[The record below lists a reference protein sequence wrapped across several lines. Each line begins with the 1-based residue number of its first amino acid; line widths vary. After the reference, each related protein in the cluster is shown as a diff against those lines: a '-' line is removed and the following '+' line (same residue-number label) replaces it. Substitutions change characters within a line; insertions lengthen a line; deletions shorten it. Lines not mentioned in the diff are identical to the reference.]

1 MPEYTAQDAY
11 NAYPAFYGNPM
22 IQELS
27 MRPRWTFS
35 KEKVPMDMF
44 AFLKLNRFEG
54 CQTMFENS
62 MVTLPELLAAIPNIN
77 NHAYY
82 LDCYEDGYV
91 CLDIEKTCPDDIK
104 EKLLNTDYVYGE
116 RSLSGLG
123 YHLFYPE
130 ADFITDYPVAADKIV
145 LKEEHGYY
153 EIHRCHWV
161 TFTRDTLRKPSG
173 EEDFYEIYEQ
183 LCKNAKETARTE
195 FDITKHQP
203 DIPRMDDIEKYM
215 ASCLDGYRRKPEDFS
230 NDLSKFEFG
239 YFGYL
244 YTRLN
249 NLLNTTM
256 FKDDKYDNNQRM
268 WIIYLL
274 GKDHIPS
281 PHRKKHDEFR
291 AGLPWFLYL
300 SREVV
305 AKFQEDA
312 KKGN

>member
-1 MPEYTAQDAY
+1 MAEFTAQDAY
-11 NAYPAFYGNPM
+11 NAFPAFYGNPM
-22 IQELS
+22 IQEMS
-27 MRPRWTFS
+27 MKPKWTFS
-35 KEKVPMDMF
+35 KDKIPMDMF
-44 AFLKLNRFEG
+44 AFLKLNKFEG

-62 MVTLPELLAAIPNIN
+62 MVTLPELLAAIPNIS

-104 EKLLNTDYVYGE
+104 AKLLKTDYIYGE
-116 RSLSGLG
+116 TSLSGQG
-123 YHLFYPE
+123 YHLFYPD
-130 ADFITDYPVAADKIV
+130 ADFITDYPIAADKIV

-153 EIHRCHWV
+153 EVHRCHWV
-161 TFTRDTLRKPSG
+161 TFTRHTLKKSSG
-173 EEDFYEIYEQ
+173 EEDFYAFYEQ
-183 LCKNAKETARTE
+183 LCKEAKESARTD
-195 FDITKHQP
+195 FDTTKQQP
-203 DIPRMDDIEKYM
+203 EIPLLDDIEGYM
-215 ASCLDGYRRKPEDFS
+215 TGCLDGYQKTPEDFN

-244 YTRLN
+244 YIRLYR
-249 NLLNTTM
+249 LLESTKFQNET
-256 FKDDKYDNNQRM
+256 YDNNQRM
-268 WIIYLL
+268 WILYLL

-305 AKFQEDA
+305 AKFQTED
-312 KKGN
+312 KKGS